1 MAKSKSSK
9 VKSGGSFL
17 NNIESFIFSNKLLT
31 GLMMLSINIISKYAT
46 IELSDTQQEYLNN
59 TIVRHIILF
68 LILFSSTKDL
78 VISIILLTAFV
89 IMANYLFND
98 KSSFCILKKPDSCKE
113 KPVTQKE
120 IKQAIKTLKRAK
132 GEYVGKLTNQIKI

>member
-9 VKSGGSFL
+9 VNSGGSFL

-59 TIVRHIILF
+59 TIVRHVILF

-78 VISIILLTAFV
+78 VISIILLTAFI

-98 KSSFCILKKPDSCKE
+98 KSSFCVLKKSTSCKE
-113 KPVTQKE
+113 KPVSQKE

-132 GEYVGKLTNQIKI
+132 GEYVGNLTNQIKI